1 MMKMLISE
9 IVKAKTGI
17 NLTRDAAKYPDSLLY
32 STADMEDDLFQK
44 DSDASLSLGNAFQ
57 ETLKEGDLVLGLVN
71 HRAAVVGHGNAGK
84 ILKNQFAKCEYD
96 SSSLDPWYF
105 CYYINESEEFR
116 MMLATKLNGSI
127 VKQMTLSSLANLLIV
142 VPQIETQQKIGRLYR
157 SLCRLGYLM
166 KRKQHV
172 IETITR
178 KIIDEKLS
186 KEA

>member
-44 DSDASLSLGNAFQ
+44 DSDASISLGNAFQ

-71 HRAAVVGHGNAGK
+71 HRAAVVGHRNAGK

-116 MMLATKLNGSI
+116 VMLATKLNGSTI
-127 VKQMTLSSLANLLIV
+127 KQMTLSSLANLLIV

-157 SLCRLGYLM
+157 SLCRLEYLM
-166 KRKQHV
+166 KRKQYV

>member
-1 MMKMLISE
+1 MKMLISE

-32 STADMEDDLFQK
+32 NTADMEDDLFQK

-116 MMLATKLNGSI
+116 MLLATKLNGSI
-127 VKQMTLSSLANLLIV
+127 VKQMTLSSLADLLIV

-157 SLCRLGYLM
+157 RLCRLGYLM